1 MKFRATHEI
10 VVRSVTPVMLHDGA
24 LFTREEWEE
33 RLPAD
38 FGLNPKGQLMYQDQ
52 LASHMPAV
60 IGGGVIFYRAVPTE
74 EGSTCSK
81 S

>member
-1 MKFRATHEI
+1 VKFRPTHEI

-38 FGLNPKGQLMYQDQ
+38 FALNPKGQLMYQDK
-52 LASHMPAV
+52 LASHMSAV
-60 IGGGVIFYRAVPTE
+60 IGGGVIFYRALPTE
-74 EGSTCSK
+74 EEAPCSK